1 MANSPG
7 PQTTP
12 YCDWKAIFAG
22 AVLAA
27 GLSFVLLTAGI
38 SIGLSFISIDPTQS
52 FGTAAAW
59 FAAFWAVAVPIGSL
73 LAGGYIAGRM
83 RTTWSQEDSEES
95 SFRDGAHG
103 ALVWSLSVI
112 ISAMLAVSTAASV
125 GRLGTSAVASASD
138 IASTIEP
145 AMSEMLRG
153 QRDTARPELS
163 EDQRK
168 EIGRILVNSVRTGT
182 LAPADK
188 TYLAQTTA
196 QITGLPADETEKRA
210 TEAFTAARKYLDD
223 ARKVASTV
231 GLVTVTALLLS
242 LAAAWYAAQRGGHH
256 RDIRRPARFF
266 YHPAS

>member
-12 YCDWKAIFAG
+12 YCDWKAVFAG

-27 GLSFVLLTAGI
+27 SLSFVLLTAGI
-38 SIGLSFISIDPTQS
+38 SIGLSFISTDPNQS
-52 FGTAAAW
+52 FGTSAAW
-59 FAAFWAVAVPIGSL
+59 FAAFWSIAVPIGSL

-83 RTTWSQEDSEES
+83 RSTWSQEDAEES
-95 SFRDGAHG
+95 SFRDGVHG

-112 ISAMLAVSTAASV
+112 LSSILAVSTAVSV
-125 GRLGTSAVASASD
+125 GRLSTSAVASASD
-138 IASTIEP
+138 IAATIEP
-145 AMSEMLRG
+145 AMSELLRG
-153 QRDTARPELS
+153 QRDAGRPELS
-163 EDQRK
+163 EDQRR
-168 EIGRILVNSVRTGT
+168 EISRILVNSVRTGT
-182 LAPADK
+182 LAPSDK

-196 QITGLPADETEKRA
+196 QITGLPPEETEKRA
-210 TEAFTAARKYLDD
+210 TEAFAAARKYLDD
-223 ARKVASTV
+223 ARKTASTV

-266 YHPAS
+266 YRTAA